1 MIKSLG
7 SVGAMAGSAEVLM
20 GDEHGFGLKCP
31 DMKASTF
38 VTLKLF
44 LTKKPYC
51 LVRVHRFSSYT
62 LLIVEKLGTS
72 RIRTIA
78 LKFSST
84 AWIIGPM
91 ENGALPSAMPSR
103 VLCHFC
109 SRGMLVA
116 VGKTSRKRLSFE
128 SQEVKLVLQ
137 RVVPAFGSSRD
148 GFTSA

>member
-20 GDEHGFGLKCP
+20 GDERGFGPKCP

-44 LTKKPYC
+44 LTKKPCC
-51 LVRVHRFSSYT
+51 LVRVLRFSSYT
-62 LLIVEKLGTS
+62 HLMVEKLGTS

-84 AWIIGPM
+84 AWAFGPM
-91 ENGALPSAMPSR
+91 ENGVLPSATPSKESCR
-103 VLCHFC
+103 FC
-109 SRGMLVA
+109 SLGMLVA
-116 VGKTSRKRLSFE
+116 VGKTSRKRL
-128 SQEVKLVLQ
+128 
-137 RVVPAFGSSRD
+137 
-148 GFTSA
+148 